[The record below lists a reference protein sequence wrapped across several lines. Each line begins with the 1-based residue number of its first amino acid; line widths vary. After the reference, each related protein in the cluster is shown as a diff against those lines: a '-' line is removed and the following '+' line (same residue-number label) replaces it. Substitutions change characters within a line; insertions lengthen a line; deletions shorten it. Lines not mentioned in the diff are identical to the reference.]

1 MGGWGGGADK
11 MREEKH
17 RKRLAVGGWL
27 RDRAKNGIHRPRR
40 GQPRQGRQLPAPAH
54 NGLTKPGPV
63 GGRHN

>member
-1 MGGWGGGADK
+1 
-11 MREEKH
+11 MREENH
-17 RKRLAVGGWL
+17 RKGLAVGGQDDRL

-40 GQPRQGRQLPAPAH
+40 GQPQQGRQLPAHAH